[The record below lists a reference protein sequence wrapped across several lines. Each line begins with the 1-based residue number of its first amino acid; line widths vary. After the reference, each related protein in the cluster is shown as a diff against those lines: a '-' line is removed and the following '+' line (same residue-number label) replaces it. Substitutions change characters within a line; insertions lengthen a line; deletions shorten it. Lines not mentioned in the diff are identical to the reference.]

1 MTKVTYKDEVTDGE
15 EPLREIT
22 SCGVRFIRGVPREV
36 PDRLLKKFI
45 GNRFFEVEG
54 HPYVN
59 LSGKSAI
66 DLEIDNSDATVKSE
80 DYYTVEELRDILAKK
95 KVKIPASATDDADAL
110 MSLVEA
116 NGGL

>member
-22 SCGVRFIRGVPREV
+22 SCGVRFLRGIPREV

-45 GNRFFEVEG
+45 GNRFFSVEG
-54 HPYVN
+54 HPYVD
-59 LSGKSAI
+59 LSGRSAI
-66 DLEIDNSDATVKSE
+66 DLEIDNSDAAVKSE
-80 DYYTVEELRDILAKK
+80 DFYTVEELRAILVER
-95 KVKIPASATDDADAL
+95 KVKIPASAAEDADAL
-110 MSLVEA
+110 MILIEA